1 MSRVFML
8 WALSALT
15 FLLRMS
21 FPTPLDKIKTHTRLV
36 GRVLYDGTDFA
47 GWQSQG
53 EATEKR
59 RVRTVQS
66 TLNKVVRRRFNMNE
80 LHVTGSSRTDAG
92 VHARGQAFHLDL
104 PNYLCGPSDKTPKEL
119 KRLTGSSTPA
129 EEGLDLQFLEFSLNR
144 MLPNDVKVYNISYA
158 PLVKPRRL
166 PEEEGG
172 NLVYETLAPA
182 QKSFTCKEAIEEG
195 DFIRSDFHAIASAK
209 AKLYKYRF
217 CINSFVD
224 PTRTRFV
231 AHF

>member
-92 VHARGQAFHLDL
+92 FMQGD
-104 PNYLCGPSDKTPKEL
+104 
-119 KRLTGSSTPA
+119 RLFISTSHTTYA
-129 EEGLDLQFLEFSLNR
+129 GLR
-144 MLPNDVKVYNISYA
+144 T
-158 PLVKPRRL
+158 RRL
-166 PEEEGG
+166 
-172 NLVYETLAPA
+172 
-182 QKSFTCKEAIEEG
+182 
-195 DFIRSDFHAIASAK
+195 R
-209 AKLYKYRF
+209 
-217 CINSFVD
+217 NSSIDRVL
-224 PTRTRFV
+224 
-231 AHF
+231 HSH